1 MQSISNA
8 EPPKAKRTPAKLSP
22 QRQTPP
28 QPLDVINVPG
38 ALLRL
43 ETLAA
48 ISGRSV
54 NSLFRDASKERGLLV
69 LTKVGT
75 RCTRVSSENA
85 RAYLARLAGGGDA

>member
-1 MQSISNA
+1 MQSIATTAPSK
-8 EPPKAKRTPAKLSP
+8 PHSTPKLSP

-28 QPLDVINVPG
+28 QPLDVISVPG

-54 NSLFRDASKERGLLV
+54 NTLFRDASKDRGLLV
-69 LTKVGT
+69 LTKVGP
-75 RCTRVSSENA
+75 RCTRITSENA
-85 RAYLARLAGGGDA
+85 KAYLQRLAGGAV

>member
-1 MQSISNA
+1 MQSIA
-8 EPPKAKRTPAKLSP
+8 TVEPLKERRSTPKLSP

-28 QPLDVINVPG
+28 QPLEIISVDG

-48 ISGRSV
+48 LSGRSV

-69 LTKVGT
+69 LTKVGP
-75 RCTRVSSENA
+75 RCTRVRAEHA
-85 RAYLARLAGGGDA
+85 REYLARLAGGGA

>member
-1 MQSISNA
+1 MQSIATAS
-8 EPPKAKRTPAKLSP
+8 PTKAKRSTPKQSA

-28 QPLDVINVPG
+28 QPLEIIGVDG

-48 ISGRSV
+48 LSGRSV

-69 LTKVGT
+69 LTRFGT
-75 RCTRVSSENA
+75 RCTRVRAEHA
-85 RAYLARLAGGGDA
+85 REYLARLARGTE